1 MQFIEKNFPC
11 PPFVLYL
18 SFFSSYMY
26 SPPQQKKAPSALQKK
41 MCYATVPSAGKHG
54 SAVRRRLLALQA
66 SLIAAATA
74 RQAPRTGVTRDQR
87 AGSMIKRCLC
97 SPTKH
102 PGSFRCRHHIA
113 EYAWGA
119 RFVGKK

>member
-1 MQFIEKNFPC
+1 
-11 PPFVLYL
+11 
-18 SFFSSYMY
+18 
-26 SPPQQKKAPSALQKK
+26 

-54 SAVRRRLLALQA
+54 SAVRRRLLVLQA
-66 SLIAAATA
+66 SLIAATTA
-74 RQAPRTGVTRDQR
+74 RHAPRTGVTRDER
-87 AGSMIKRCLC
+87 AGSMVKRCLC

-119 RFVGKK
+119 RFVGQK

>member
-1 MQFIEKNFPC
+1 MKRSCFINPQKT
-11 PPFVLYL
+11 LLAHL
-18 SFFSSYMY
+18 SFYTFLHFLVYIISSFT
-26 SPPQQKKAPSALQKK
+26 KK

-54 SAVRRRLLALQA
+54 SAVRRRLLVLQA
-66 SLIAAATA
+66 SLIAVTTA
-74 RQAPRTGVTRDQR
+74 RHAPRTGVTRDQR
-87 AGSMIKRCLC
+87 AGSMVKGCLC